1 MTDSTRFLIG
11 AIVMLLP
18 LFVATYFRGLAT
30 EAFRQAKAFAP
41 QSDAAAAPTA
51 VARFIAF
58 FMSVNRGG
66 GPEFF
71 WTPEWMAMIANQQGR
86 QHVAN
91 FKRHRRMFWLFMA
104 SLPGW
109 FVLVSRLF
117 WK

>member
-1 MTDSTRFLIG
+1 MTDNTRFLVG

-18 LFVATYFRGLAT
+18 LLVATYYRGLANAAFTAAKGYVPTT
-30 EAFRQAKAFAP
+30 EPSVPPLVAKVV
-41 QSDAAAAPTA
+41 A
-51 VARFIAF
+51 VIF
-58 FMSVNRGG
+58 SVNRGG

-71 WTPEWMAMIANQQGR
+71 WTPDWLDAVTHPQGR
-86 QHVAN
+86 QYIAA
-91 FKRHRRMFWLFMA
+91 FKRYRLMFWLFMA